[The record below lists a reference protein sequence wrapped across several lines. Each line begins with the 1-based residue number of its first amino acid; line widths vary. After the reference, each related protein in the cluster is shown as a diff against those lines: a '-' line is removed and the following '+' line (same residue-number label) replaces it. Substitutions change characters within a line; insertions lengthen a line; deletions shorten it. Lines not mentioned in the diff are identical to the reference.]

1 MNSNSRKR
9 LLRWGGLALIA
20 GFLFLNAIAFQQ
32 SRELIRFAAA
42 DKAPRRHGWKAALL
56 GVELPRPVNKTDPSA
71 IGLPFTTRTFQG
83 AKGEKIEAWVLPT
96 DTAPLGTVI
105 TFHGHAGSKESLMSV
120 SATLHRWGWKVWMV
134 DFYGSGGSS
143 GQETSIGWF
152 EADDVRAAFEE
163 VQKDSSGQ
171 RVVLYGSS
179 MGAAAVM
186 RSVAVHELSPHGVIL
201 ECPFDRLRTTVASRF
216 KREGAP
222 TFPMLDLILFW
233 GGVQSGF
240 NPYEHNP
247 VNYAK
252 RIRCPSLLMQGDR
265 DLTISVEE
273 SLSIAGALGKECHL
287 RMFTSLG
294 HEPLQAGNPK
304 LWEEEVFEFLSHL

>member
-1 MNSNSRKR
+1 MLSAQTDQGAPRLARRRVAECGCQPGSYPVSQPALGCHHHLILSLSFHSLHLLLRGSWGEPFRKSDLFSWNTLPEPDGGSVNSNSRKR

-20 GFLFLNAIAFQQ
+20 GFLFLNAIAFHQ
-32 SRELIRFAAA
+32 SRGLIRFAAA

-222 TFPMLDLILFW
+222 TFPKLVNIL
-233 GGVQSGF
+233 
-240 NPYEHNP
+240 
-247 VNYAK
+247 K
-252 RIRCPSLLMQGDR
+252 
-265 DLTISVEE
+265 
-273 SLSIAGALGKECHL
+273 
-287 RMFTSLG
+287 
-294 HEPLQAGNPK
+294 
-304 LWEEEVFEFLSHL
+304 